1 MNNNQHE
8 LEKKIKLW
16 IDLEAQSDEPF
27 TIPYDFIDD
36 REEKFARWI
45 VMASAVHEKFQF
57 SMNDKI
63 AWNILKKPLKESRI
77 SLLTTAGVRYKSD
90 KPFIT
95 DCENTDS
102 SYRMISKKGSNEEYI
117 IDHLHYDHRQ
127 ADQDVNCVFPIDA
140 LHVLHQEGSV
150 GSVADYHFGLMG
162 CISNTDILIKKTI
175 PKILNLLIEDS
186 VDCVVLTP
194 G

>member
-1 MNNNQHE
+1 MNINRRE

-16 IDLEAQSDEPF
+16 IDLEAQSDGPF
-27 TIPYDFIDD
+27 EIVYEFIND

-45 VMASAVHEKFQF
+45 VMANAVHEKFQF
-57 SMNDKI
+57 SMNDEI
-63 AWNILKKPLKESRI
+63 AWHEFKKPLNESRI
-77 SLLTTAGVRYKSD
+77 SLLTTAGVRHKSD

-102 SYRMISKKGSNEEYI
+102 SHRMLSKNSSNKDFA

-127 ADQDVNCVFPIDA
+127 ADQDINCVFPIDA
-140 LHVLHQEGSV
+140 LHVLHQEGV
-150 GSVADYHFGLMG
+150 IGSVANHHFGLMG
-162 CISNTDILIKKTI
+162 CISNTDLLIKKTI
-175 PKILNLLIEDS
+175 PEIMNTLVEDS